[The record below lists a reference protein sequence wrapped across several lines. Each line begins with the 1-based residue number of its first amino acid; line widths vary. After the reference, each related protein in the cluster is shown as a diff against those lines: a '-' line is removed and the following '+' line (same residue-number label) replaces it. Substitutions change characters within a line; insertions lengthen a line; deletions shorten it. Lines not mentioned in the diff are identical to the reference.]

1 VWWNFHTDLL
11 GLETATLAIREASR
25 VSDVKSLIFLLA
37 ETNLEDVPREAFTPG
52 FIGGIFFFAMLI
64 AVVLL
69 WRNMNKRLRRL
80 DEKFNQSNSQDE

>member
-1 VWWNFHTDLL
+1 M
-11 GLETATLAIREASR
+11 
-25 VSDVKSLIFLLA
+25 KSLLFLLA

-52 FIGGIFFFAMLI
+52 YIGGIFFFGLLI